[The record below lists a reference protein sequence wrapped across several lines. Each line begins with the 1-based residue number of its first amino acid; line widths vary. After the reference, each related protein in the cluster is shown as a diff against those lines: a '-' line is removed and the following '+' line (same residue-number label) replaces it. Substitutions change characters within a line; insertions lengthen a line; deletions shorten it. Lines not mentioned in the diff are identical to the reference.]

1 VSRLPAWRTPLALY
15 VAALVAGALAASRVA
30 FPPTEV
36 SAYVA
41 GVARN
46 LVEGRGLVSDVIWSY
61 AAGPYVLPRPAF
73 DLWQPLPGFL
83 AALPMA
89 VAGPSFAAA
98 QAAFVALGAAIAPLT
113 WWIARDAAA
122 RNGLVG
128 RRAATVAAGAGIVA
142 AAFGPFLVAAA
153 GPDSTVP
160 FTVFAVA
167 ASAVMPRALD
177 GGRRAGLALGLLL
190 GLAYLSRQEAVWV
203 GLAYVVLLVGRDG
216 GIRAAWRGLRWP
228 VAAGALL
235 VGPWLVR
242 NALTFEDGLIR
253 QTLEYAWLTRNEGVF
268 AYLDRP
274 TLATFLAQGPG
285 GILAHVAGGLVHGL
299 VDVLLVP
306 AFPVGLVGLIA
317 FVGLRRT
324 PALREASPLRALV
337 IGGAITFLVIGLVFP
352 VATLWGTFQHA
363 SGPLLVALVVL
374 AGLGLDALLACI
386 RHLRGWSRENAW
398 LAPLATLAL
407 TVPIA
412 ALAVT
417 LTAAGAASEERRM
430 EAVAAAVDRAEG
442 PVITD
447 HPMWVA
453 DALGVPALAL
463 PDEPPANIVRLAQEF
478 GAGWLLVLD
487 TRGRYP
493 AVLLDAPSPCLVE
506 EPMTSVEGAHL
517 VRIVPGCTP

>member
-1 VSRLPAWRTPLALY
+1 MSAWRTPLALY

-89 VAGPSFAAA
+89 VAGSSFAAA
-98 QAAFVALGAAIAPLT
+98 QVAFVALAAAIAPLT

-122 RNGLVG
+122 RNALAG
-128 RRAATVAAGAGIVA
+128 RRAATVAAGAGMVA
-142 AAFGPFLVAAA
+142 ATFGPFLVAMA

-167 ASAVMPRALD
+167 ACAVMPPALD
-177 GGRRAGLALGLLL
+177 GRRRAGLALGLLL
-190 GLAYLSRQEAVWV
+190 GLAYLSRQEAIWL
-203 GLAYVVLLVGRDG
+203 GLAYVALLLGRAG
-216 GIRAAWRGLRWP
+216 GIRVAWRGLRWP
-228 VAAGALL
+228 MVAGALL
-235 VGPWLVR
+235 VVPWLVR
-242 NALTFEDGLIR
+242 NALAFEGGLIR
-253 QTLEYAWLTRNEGVF
+253 QTLENAWFTRSEDVF

-274 TLATFLAQGPG
+274 SLATFLAQGPG

-306 AFPVGLVGLIA
+306 AFPVGVVGLVA
-317 FVGLRRT
+317 FAGLRRT

-337 IGGAITFLVIGLVFP
+337 ISGAVTFLVTGVVFP

-374 AGLGLDALLACI
+374 AALGMDALLARI
-386 RHLRGWSRENAW
+386 RRLRGWSRENAW

-417 LTAAGAASEERRM
+417 LTAAGAAREEDRM
-430 EAVAAAVDRAEG
+430 EAVAAAVGRLDG
-442 PVITD
+442 PVVTD
-447 HPMWVA
+447 HPMWIA
-453 DALGVPALAL
+453 NALGVPALAL
-463 PDEPPANIVRLAQEF
+463 PDEPPANIVRLAREF

-493 AVLLDAPSPCLVE
+493 DVLLDAPSPCFVE
-506 EPMTSVEGAHL
+506 GPLASVEGAHL
-517 VRIVPGCTP
+517 LRIVPGCTP

>member
-1 VSRLPAWRTPLALY
+1 M
-15 VAALVAGALAASRVA
+15 
-30 FPPTEV
+30 
-36 SAYVA
+36 A

-46 LVEGRGLVSDVIWSY
+46 VVEGRGPVSDVIWSY

-98 QAAFVALGAAIAPLT
+98 QAAFVALGAAVAPLT

-122 RNGLVG
+122 RDGLAG
-128 RRAATVAAGAGIVA
+128 RRAARVATGAGIVA
-142 AAFGPFLVAAA
+142 AIFGPFLVAAA

-167 ASAVMPRALD
+167 ACAVMPRALD
-177 GGRRAGLALGLLL
+177 GRRGAGLTLGLLL
-190 GLAYLSRQEAVWV
+190 GLAYLSRQESIWL
-203 GLAYVVLLVGRDG
+203 GLAYVVLLLGRDG
-216 GIRAAWRGLRWP
+216 GIRAAWQGLRWP
-228 VAAGALL
+228 MVAGALL
-235 VGPWLVR
+235 VVPWLVR
-242 NALTFEDGLIR
+242 NALAFEDGLIR
-253 QTLEYAWLTRNEGVF
+253 QTLENAWFTRSEDVF

-274 TLATFLAQGPG
+274 SLATFLAQGPG
-285 GILAHVAGGLVHGL
+285 GILAHVAGGFAHQVI
-299 VDVLLVP
+299 DVLLVP
-306 AFPVGLVGLIA
+306 AFPVGLVGLVA
-317 FVGLRRT
+317 LVGLRRT
-324 PALREASPLRALV
+324 PALRETSPLRALV
-337 IGGAITFLVIGLVFP
+337 VSGAITFLVTGVVFP

-363 SGPLLVALVVL
+363 SGPLLVALIVFT
-374 AGLGLDALLACI
+374 ALGLDGLVARI
-386 RHLRGWSRENAW
+386 RRLRGWSRENAW

-417 LTAAGAASEERRM
+417 LTAAGAAREERRM
-430 EAVAAAVDRAEG
+430 EAVAAAVGRLDG
-442 PVITD
+442 PLITD

-463 PDEPPANIVRLAQEF
+463 PDEPPANIARLAREF

-487 TRGRYP
+487 ERGRYP
-493 AVLLDAPSPCLVE
+493 GMLLDAASPCLVE
-506 EPMTSVEGAHL
+506 EPLASVDGAHL
-517 VRIVPGCTP
+517 LRIVPGCTP